1 MKIAL
6 KVTPGAR
13 RNELLGWEDDYPQ
26 IGRICKVKIAAAP
39 VEGKANKEIVSYLS
53 LLLGVPKSAVTLLHG
68 STGRI
73 KLVEVP
79 DDTDLAPLDRP
90 GT

>member
-13 RNELLGWEDDYPQ
+13 KNEILGWEDDYPQ
-26 IGRICKVKIAAAP
+26 IGRVLRVKIAAPP
-39 VEGKANKEIVSYLS
+39 VEGKANKEIVAFMAKT
-53 LLLGVPKSAVTLLHG
+53 LGIPKSAVELLHG

-73 KLVEVP
+73 KLIQIP
-79 DDTDLAPLDRP
+79 DGADLSPLS
-90 GT
+90 

>member
-13 RNELLGWEDDYPQ
+13 RNEILGWEEDYPQ
-26 IGRICKVKIAAAP
+26 IGRVLRVKIAAPP
-39 VEGKANKEIVSYLS
+39 VEGKANKEIVAFMAKTLS
-53 LLLGVPKSAVTLLHG
+53 IPKSSVELLHG

-73 KLVEVP
+73 KLIQVP
-79 DDTDLAPLDRP
+79 DEADLSPLS
-90 GT
+90 

>member
-13 RNELLGWEDDYPQ
+13 RNEILGWEDDYPQ
-26 IGRICKVKIAAAP
+26 IGRVLRVKIAAPP
-39 VEGKANKEIVSYLS
+39 VEGKANKEIVAFMAKT
-53 LLLGVPKSAVTLLHG
+53 LGIPKSAVELLHG

-73 KLVEVP
+73 KLIQIP
-79 DDTDLAPLDRP
+79 DEADLSPLS
-90 GT
+90 

>member
-13 RNELLGWEDDYPQ
+13 KNEILGWEDDYPQ
-26 IGRICKVKIAAAP
+26 IGRVLRVKIAAPP
-39 VEGKANKEIVSYLS
+39 VEGKANKEIVTFMAKT
-53 LLLGVPKSAVTLLHG
+53 LGIPKSAVELLHG

-73 KLVEVP
+73 KLIQVP
-79 DDTDLAPLDRP
+79 DEADLSPLSSPRA
-90 GT
+90 

>member
-13 RNELLGWEDDYPQ
+13 RNEILGWEEDYPQ
-26 IGRICKVKIAAAP
+26 IGRVLRVKIAAPP
-39 VEGKANKEIVSYLS
+39 VEGKANKEIVAFMAKT
-53 LLLGVPKSAVTLLHG
+53 LGIPKSAVELLHG

-73 KLVEVP
+73 KLIQIP
-79 DDTDLAPLDRP
+79 DGADLSPLS
-90 GT
+90 

>member
-53 LLLGVPKSAVTLLHG
+53 SLLGVPKSAVTLLHG

>member
-13 RNELLGWEDDYPQ
+13 KNEILGWEEDYPQ
-26 IGRICKVKIAAAP
+26 VGRVLRIKIAAPP
-39 VEGKANKEIVSYLS
+39 VEGKANKEIVTFMART
-53 LLLGVPKSAVTLLHG
+53 LGIPKSSVELLHG

-73 KLVEVP
+73 KLIQVP
-79 DDTDLAPLDRP
+79 DEADLSLLF
-90 GT
+90 

>member
-13 RNELLGWEDDYPQ
+13 KNEILGWEEDYPQ
-26 IGRICKVKIAAAP
+26 IGRVLRVKIAAPP
-39 VEGKANKEIVSYLS
+39 VEGKANKEIVTFMAKS
-53 LLLGVPKSAVTLLHG
+53 LGIPKSAVELLHG

-73 KLVEVP
+73 KLIQVP
-79 DDTDLAPLDRP
+79 DEADLSLLTASA
-90 GT
+90 G

>member
-13 RNELLGWEDDYPQ
+13 KNEILGWEEDYPQ
-26 IGRICKVKIAAAP
+26 IGRVLRVKIAAPP
-39 VEGKANKEIVSYLS
+39 VEGKANKEIVAFMAKT
-53 LLLGVPKSAVTLLHG
+53 LGIPKSAVELLHG

-73 KLVEVP
+73 KLIQVP
-79 DDTDLAPLDRP
+79 DEADLSPLS
-90 GT
+90 

>member
-13 RNELLGWEDDYPQ
+13 KNEILGWEEDYPQ
-26 IGRICKVKIAAAP
+26 IGRVLRVKIAAPP
-39 VEGKANKEIVSYLS
+39 VEGKANKEIVAFMAKT
-53 LLLGVPKSAVTLLHG
+53 LGIPKSAVELLHG

-73 KLVEVP
+73 KLIQVP
-79 DDTDLAPLDRP
+79 DAADTAKL
-90 GT
+90 G

>member
-13 RNELLGWEDDYPQ
+13 RNEILGWEEDYPQ
-26 IGRICKVKIAAAP
+26 IGRVLRVKIAAPP
-39 VEGKANKEIVSYLS
+39 VEGKANKEIVTFMAKTLS
-53 LLLGVPKSAVTLLHG
+53 IPKSAVELLRG

-73 KLVEVP
+73 KLIQLP
-79 DDTDLAPLDRP
+79 DEADLSPLSSPRA
-90 GT
+90 

>member
-26 IGRICKVKIAAAP
+26 IGRICNVKIAAAP

-53 LLLGVPKSAVTLLHG
+53 SLLGVPKSAVTLLHG

>member
-13 RNELLGWEDDYPQ
+13 KNEILGWEENYPQ
-26 IGRICKVKIAAAP
+26 IGRVLRVKIAAPP
-39 VEGKANKEIVSYLS
+39 VEGKANKEIVTFMAKT
-53 LLLGVPKSAVTLLHG
+53 LGIPKSAVELLHG

-73 KLVEVP
+73 KLIQVP
-79 DDTDLAPLDRP
+79 DGVDLSPLTMSA
-90 GT
+90 G

>member
-13 RNELLGWEDDYPQ
+13 KNEILGWEEDYPQ
-26 IGRICKVKIAAAP
+26 IGRVLRVKIAAPP
-39 VEGKANKEIVSYLS
+39 VEGKANKEIVTFMAKS
-53 LLLGVPKSAVTLLHG
+53 LGIPKSSVELLHG

-73 KLVEVP
+73 KLIQVP
-79 DDTDLAPLDRP
+79 DEADLSLLS
-90 GT
+90 

>member
-13 RNELLGWEDDYPQ
+13 RNEILGWEDDYPQ
-26 IGRICKVKIAAAP
+26 IGRVLRVKIAAPP
-39 VEGKANKEIVSYLS
+39 VEGKANKEIVTFMAKT
-53 LLLGVPKSAVTLLHG
+53 LGIPKSAVELLHG

-73 KLVEVP
+73 KLIQVP
-79 DDTDLAPLDRP
+79 DGADLSPLS
-90 GT
+90 

>member
-13 RNELLGWEDDYPQ
+13 KNEILGWEEDYPQ
-26 IGRICKVKIAAAP
+26 IGRVLRVKIAAPP
-39 VEGKANKEIVSYLS
+39 VEGKANKEIVTFMAKS
-53 LLLGVPKSAVTLLHG
+53 LGIPKSAVELLHG

-73 KLVEVP
+73 KLIQVP
-79 DDTDLAPLDRP
+79 DAADLTRLS
-90 GT
+90 

>member
-13 RNELLGWEDDYPQ
+13 KNEILGWEEDYPQ
-26 IGRICKVKIAAAP
+26 IGRVLRVKIAAPP
-39 VEGKANKEIVSYLS
+39 VEGKANKEIVTFMAKS
-53 LLLGVPKSAVTLLHG
+53 LGIPKSAVELLHG

-73 KLVEVP
+73 KLIQVP
-79 DDTDLAPLDRP
+79 DAADLTRIS
-90 GT
+90 